1 MDGLKKTDMQS
12 MTFPGKHPLG
22 GIEVTGTVGIY
33 NPSSVLSLSLGDMDF
48 GIYLPASSPE
58 QKDVLIAIVQAIDA
72 DLQGHRMN
80 YFNVT
85 GRTLP
90 IPNDNSPA
98 QQLMETF
105 LSNYIHGNTTRVHV
119 RGSSYGPE
127 DQPSKK
133 HIGTTPKWLRK
144 ALESVVLGVPFPG
157 ATETNLIQSLQL
169 SHIKIDFSSTG
180 SPLISGDATALLK
193 KPQEMQFHMDVT
205 EIDPHVL
212 LYLNLDST
220 KPFASV
226 QPNRPC
232 PAHGE
237 EGDGIDLPLG
247 YMKVVSKLTKAPF
260 EVLPGGQRDFEQFLN
275 RVFHEKKGKVYI
287 RGTSDAKIESAFGRL
302 TIRDLEFNG
311 EIETQGLE
319 GMQNPP
325 PQLTSMTIVQGFPDA
340 LLAKT
345 DLRIYSPSDVDIN
358 LGELN
363 MILLYNGY
371 LIGNTSIP
379 ELALAPGVYNDLTV
393 SAWLFGNNE
402 HVIDFI
408 GEYISNGKIVLAT
421 VTLN

>member
-1 MDGLKKTDMQS
+1 
-12 MTFPGKHPLG
+12 
-22 GIEVTGTVGIY
+22 
-33 NPSSVLSLSLGDMDF
+33 
-48 GIYLPASSPE
+48 
-58 QKDVLIAIVQAIDA
+58 
-72 DLQGHRMN
+72 
-80 YFNVT
+80 
-85 GRTLP
+85 
-90 IPNDNSPA
+90 
-98 QQLMETF
+98 
-105 LSNYIHGNTTRVHV
+105 
-119 RGSSYGPE
+119 
-127 DQPSKK
+127 
-133 HIGTTPKWLRK
+133 
-144 ALESVVLGVPFPG
+144 
-157 ATETNLIQSLQL
+157 
-169 SHIKIDFSSTG
+169 
-180 SPLISGDATALLK
+180 
-193 KPQEMQFHMDVT
+193 MDVT